1 MAPLTASSMPVVV
14 SPILMLETSMATT
27 GVSSGMGLSGIVLSF
42 SFVCPRNMGVISSVW
57 ALASS
62 VVVSYGW

>member
-27 GVSSGMGLSGIVLSF
+27 GVCSCEGLSGIRLSL
-42 SFVCPRNMGVISSVW
+42 SLVCPRNMGVISSV
-57 ALASS
+57 
-62 VVVSYGW
+62 VVSYGW